1 MRNYIFLLLL
11 IILASCV
18 KEKDKPDLINHVLE
32 SKIEDNL
39 YYSVSNAQF
48 ASAADDCIDLP
59 MSKWEFKKSRHL
71 NYSSIYGPTA
81 CDLEI
86 GTLVWSIIGDSLF
99 IERKMPVYD
108 VNYPLYHFKIIE
120 FNNDLI
126 KLKRKQKMNVGT
138 YDKPI
143 YKDSIFKTYLK
154 STVWDFTKDSVLVN
168 ELMKK

>member
-1 MRNYIFLLLL
+1 LLL

-18 KEKDKPDLINHVLE
+18 KEKDKPDIINHVLE

-39 YYSVSNAQF
+39 YYSLSNAI
-48 ASAADDCIDLP
+48 ASGQDDCIDIP
-59 MSKWEFKKSRHL
+59 NSKWTFNKSRYL
-71 NYSSIYGPTA
+71 NYSSIYGPIG

-86 GTLVWSIIGDSLF
+86 GTIVWSIIGDSLF

-138 YDKPI
+138 YGKPI

-154 STVWDFTKDSVLVN
+154 STIWDYQKDSVLLDEIIN
-168 ELMKK
+168 L